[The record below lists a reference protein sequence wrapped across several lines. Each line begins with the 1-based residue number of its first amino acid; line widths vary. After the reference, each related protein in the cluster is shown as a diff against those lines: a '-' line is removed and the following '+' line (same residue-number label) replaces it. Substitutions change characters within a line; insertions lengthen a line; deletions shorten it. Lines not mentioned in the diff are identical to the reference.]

1 MAKYTIELTDTEDKA
16 MSYAALSTQEWAE
29 NLHRCQR
36 YFRQIGTIR
45 KQGANGDP
53 VGMTIPLEPT
63 MRASPTVTGNS
74 STGGSHS
81 IAGTGDF
88 PNTQIIYSGTASTS
102 GSTAF
107 IQFTGVTAS
116 AELS

>member
-1 MAKYTIELTDTEDKA
+1 
-16 MSYAALSTQEWAE
+16 
-29 NLHRCQR
+29 
-36 YFRQIGTIR
+36 
-45 KQGANGDP
+45 
-53 VGMTIPLEPT
+53 MTIPLEPT

-74 STGGSHS
+74 SKGGSHS

-107 IQFTGVTAS
+107 LQFTGVKAD
-116 AELS
+116 AEFS